1 MSQLVHLSIL
11 MDYRTKGNR
20 KRIECACSMC
30 VKQVLFS
37 MEVYFKN
44 VDLQGRETGFHRGVE
59 GAFSTEILYK
69 TNVPLNGQ
77 TRREISSPQP
87 VDMPSAQPL
96 IDSLMN
102 PPDLAVEPPSSHGF
116 NGSLSLL
123 FSLLLFASV
132 LVG

>member
-1 MSQLVHLSIL
+1 
-11 MDYRTKGNR
+11 
-20 KRIECACSMC
+20 MC
-30 VKQVLFS
+30 
-37 MEVYFKN
+37 
-44 VDLQGRETGFHRGVE
+44 LQYVCETGTIFYGKCILKMWTFRAGKLVFTGGVE